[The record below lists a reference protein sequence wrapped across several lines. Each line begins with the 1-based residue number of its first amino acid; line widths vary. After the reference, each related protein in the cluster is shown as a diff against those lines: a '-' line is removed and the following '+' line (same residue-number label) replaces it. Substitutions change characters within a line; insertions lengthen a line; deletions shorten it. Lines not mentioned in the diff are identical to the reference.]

1 MQSKCTVYTRLCIE
15 LQVTDTDSDTRNN
28 VACLLFTENPASTV
42 ICTDVA
48 VNSFS
53 ITSPSSD
60 LVYTIG
66 TSTDVTIDI
75 DLDSVNGGAEVSG
88 VKAFFA
94 NDDTSSQSSVVDAT
108 GTSTAAA
115 NAASITDA
123 VLSLTLDAEQC
134 TVYTRLCIELQVT
147 DTDSDTRNNVA
158 CLLFTENPASTV
170 ICTDVAVNSFSIT
183 SPSSDLVY
191 TIGTSTDV
199 TIDIDLDSVNGG
211 AEVSGVK
218 AFFANDDTS
227 SQSSVVDATGTST
240 AAANAASITDAVL
253 SLTLDAEQCTVYT
266 RLCIELQVT
275 DTDSDTR
282 NNVACLLFTENPA
295 STVICTD
302 VAVNSFSIT
311 SPSSDLVY
319 TIGTSTDVTID
330 IDLDSVNGGA
340 EVSGVK
346 AFFANDD
353 TSSQSSVVDA
363 TGTSTAA
370 ANAASITDAVLSL
383 TLDAEQCTVYT
394 RLCIE
399 LQVTDTD
406 SDTRNNVAYVAVNSF
421 SITSPSSDLVYTI
434 GTSTDVTIDID
445 LDSVNGGAEVSG
457 VKAFF
462 ANDDT
467 SSQSSVVD
475 ATGTSTAAANA
486 ASITDA
492 VLSLTLDAEQCTVY
506 TRLCIELQV
515 TDTDSDTRNNVA
527 CLLFTEN
534 PASTA
539 ICTDVA
545 VNSFSI
551 TSPSSDLVYTIGTS
565 TDVTI
570 DIDLDSVNGGAEV
583 SGVKAFFAND
593 DTSSQSSVVDATG
606 TSTAAANAA
615 SITDAVL
622 SLTLDAEQCTVYT
635 RLCIELQVTD
645 TDSDTRN
652 NVACLL
658 FTENPASTVICTDVA
673 VNSFS
678 ITSPSSDL
686 VYTIGTST
694 DVTIDI
700 DLDSV
705 NGGAEVSGV
714 KAFFANDDTSS
725 QSSVVDATGT
735 STAAANAASITD
747 AVLSLTLDAEQCT
760 VYTRLCIEL
769 QVTDTDSDTRNNVAC
784 LLFTENPA
792 STVICTDVAVNSFSI
807 TSPSSDL
814 VYTIGTSTDVTI
826 DIDLDSVNGGAEVSG
841 VKAFFAND
849 DTSSQSSVVDATGTS
864 TAAANAASITDAVL
878 SLTLDAEQCTVY
890 TRLYTDSDTRN
901 NVACLLF
908 TENPASTVICT
919 DVAVNSFSITSPSSD
934 LVYTIGTSTDVTID
948 IDLDSV
954 NGGAEVSGVKAF
966 FANDDT
972 SSPSSV
978 VDATGTSTAAANAAS
993 ITDAVLSLTLDA
1005 EQCTV
1010 YTRLCI
1016 ELQVTDTDS
1025 DTRNNVACLLFTE
1038 NPASTVICT
1047 DVAVNSFSITSPSSD
1062 LVYTIGTSTDV
1073 TIDIDLDSVNGG
1085 AEVSGVKAFFA
1096 NDDTSSQSSVV
1107 DATGTNTAA
1116 ANAASITDAV
1126 LSLTLD
1132 AEQCTIYTRL

>member
-1 MQSKCTVYTRLCIE
+1 MWLETN
-15 LQVTDTDSDTRNN
+15 TDSDTRNN

-370 ANAASITDAVLSL
+370 ASAASITDAIM
-383 TLDAEQCTVYT
+383 Y
-394 RLCIE
+394 
-399 LQVTDTD
+399 
-406 SDTRNNVAYVAVNSF
+406 
-421 SITSPSSDLVYTI
+421 
-434 GTSTDVTIDID
+434 
-445 LDSVNGGAEVSG
+445 
-457 VKAFF
+457 
-462 ANDDT
+462 
-467 SSQSSVVD
+467 
-475 ATGTSTAAANA
+475 
-486 ASITDA
+486 
-492 VLSLTLDAEQCTVY
+492 
-506 TRLCIELQV
+506 
-515 TDTDSDTRNNVA
+515 
-527 CLLFTEN
+527 
-534 PASTA
+534 
-539 ICTDVA
+539 
-545 VNSFSI
+545 
-551 TSPSSDLVYTIGTS
+551 
-565 TDVTI
+565 
-570 DIDLDSVNGGAEV
+570 
-583 SGVKAFFAND
+583 
-593 DTSSQSSVVDATG
+593 
-606 TSTAAANAA
+606 
-615 SITDAVL
+615 
-622 SLTLDAEQCTVYT
+622 
-635 RLCIELQVTD
+635 
-645 TDSDTRN
+645 
-652 NVACLL
+652 
-658 FTENPASTVICTDVA
+658 
-673 VNSFS
+673 
-678 ITSPSSDL
+678 
-686 VYTIGTST
+686 
-694 DVTIDI
+694 
-700 DLDSV
+700 
-705 NGGAEVSGV
+705 
-714 KAFFANDDTSS
+714 
-725 QSSVVDATGT
+725 
-735 STAAANAASITD
+735 
-747 AVLSLTLDAEQCT
+747 
-760 VYTRLCIEL
+760 
-769 QVTDTDSDTRNNVAC
+769 
-784 LLFTENPA
+784 
-792 STVICTDVAVNSFSI
+792 
-807 TSPSSDL
+807 
-814 VYTIGTSTDVTI
+814 
-826 DIDLDSVNGGAEVSG
+826 
-841 VKAFFAND
+841 
-849 DTSSQSSVVDATGTS
+849 
-864 TAAANAASITDAVL
+864 
-878 SLTLDAEQCTVY
+878 
-890 TRLYTDSDTRN
+890 
-901 NVACLLF
+901 
-908 TENPASTVICT
+908 
-919 DVAVNSFSITSPSSD
+919 
-934 LVYTIGTSTDVTID
+934 
-948 IDLDSV
+948 
-954 NGGAEVSGVKAF
+954 
-966 FANDDT
+966 
-972 SSPSSV
+972 
-978 VDATGTSTAAANAAS
+978 
-993 ITDAVLSLTLDA
+993 
-1005 EQCTV
+1005 
-1010 YTRLCI
+1010 
-1016 ELQVTDTDS
+1016 
-1025 DTRNNVACLLFTE
+1025 
-1038 NPASTVICT
+1038 
-1047 DVAVNSFSITSPSSD
+1047 
-1062 LVYTIGTSTDV
+1062 
-1073 TIDIDLDSVNGG
+1073 
-1085 AEVSGVKAFFA
+1085 
-1096 NDDTSSQSSVV
+1096 
-1107 DATGTNTAA
+1107 
-1116 ANAASITDAV
+1116 
-1126 LSLTLD
+1126 
-1132 AEQCTIYTRL
+1132 